1 MESNMEDKT
10 AMLEAW
16 QDELCIYK
24 GILFHNCTFE
34 NDFSADITYDFT
46 CEEYGTLRDKYNLT
60 AVTGTGSDFEKAAR
74 LTSYFAPKLAHKG
87 DYDNRIACNALSLL
101 EYSLSQPEHGINCL
115 NKSKI
120 LQECCLALGIYA
132 RRVCIMPYSPYD
144 YDNHVVTEIYDR
156 ALQKWVM
163 LDVTANGYFADEK
176 DTPLSVLEMRER
188 FALNRTCNFTKLN
201 NEIAEYFSSSEE
213 EQLYYNNY
221 FAKNLFY
228 LVVDQ
233 INGFGEKDAYL
244 RFIPKGFQENAR
256 REMNRLF
263 RLNKT
268 NDYEFPH
275 DDRSRGCNINCLIKS
290 PI

>member
-1 MESNMEDKT
+1 MEDKT

-24 GILFHNCTFE
+24 GILFHNRTFE
-34 NDFSADITYDFT
+34 NDFSADISYDFT
-46 CEEYGTLRDKYNLT
+46 CAEYGTLREKYDF
-60 AVTGTGSDFEKAAR
+60 AAIAGVGSDFEKAAR
-74 LTSYFAPKLAHKG
+74 LTSYLAPKLTHKG
-87 DYDNRIACNALSLL
+87 DYDNRIACNAISLL
-101 EYSLSQPEHGINCL
+101 AYSLSHPEHGINCV

-132 RRVCIMPYSPYD
+132 RRVCMIPYSPYD

-163 LDVTANGYFADEK
+163 LDVTSNGYFTDENSA
-176 DTPLSVLEMRER
+176 PLSVLEMRER

-201 NEIAEYFSSSEE
+201 DEIAEYFASREE

-221 FAKNLFY
+221 FAKNLFS
-228 LVVDQ
+228 LIVDQ
-233 INGFGEKDAYL
+233 INGFGENDAYL
-244 RFIPKGFQENAR
+244 RFIPKGFDDNAR

-263 RLNKT
+263 RLNKA
-268 NDYEFPH
+268 NEYESTR
-275 DDRSRGCNINCLIKS
+275 DKNLGCNIECLTKS